1 MAAATTGGVFGG
13 VSTGFSFGSGTSTKS
28 FGAPNL
34 GASVSGTGTLGTTG
48 FSAIKQ
54 FGVATTTPTV
64 GIPFGQPATATTG
77 TNSALQ
83 FGGLGST
90 TSTSFPGLIAPK
102 TTSSIPTLGVLAQT
116 SQAGQ
121 SSGFTLGGTPGTSA
135 PTGLTLGG
143 GLFKTNAAT
152 TASTLLGSTL
162 TPNTGLGS
170 ATSSGLGAFGSLGAT
185 KSTSAVSATGSTA
198 LTGLGG
204 TGSSTGGATT
214 GTVSGMPGRQ
224 G

>member
-1 MAAATTGGVFGG
+1 MAAATTGGILGG
-13 VSTGFSFGSGTSTKS
+13 GSTGFSFGSGTPTKS

-34 GASVSGTGTLGTTG
+34 GASVSGTGTLGMTG
-48 FSAIKQ
+48 FSAIKP
-54 FGVATTTPTV
+54 FGGATTASTV
-64 GIPFGQPATATTG
+64 GIQFGQPTTATTG

-90 TSTSFPGLIAPK
+90 TSAGFSGLIAPK
-102 TTSSIPTLGVLAQT
+102 TTSSIPTLGVLTQT

-143 GLFKTNAAT
+143 GLFKANAAT
-152 TASTLLGSTL
+152 TGSTLLGSTL

-170 ATSSGLGAFGSLGAT
+170 ATSSGLGGFSSLAAT
-185 KSTSAVSATGSTA
+185 KSAAAVSATGSTS

-204 TGSSTGGATT
+204 TGSSIGGVTT
-214 GTVSGMPGRQ
+214 GTVSGVPGRQ